1 MKRLIILFLLIPSL
15 CFGANKTI
23 NDLTDLGEKPA
34 TDDEF
39 VLWDSSLGATKKVD
53 FSYLSDIQNVD
64 EFGGLTSAVASF
76 GATPVSLLIDTT
88 QTVSDN
94 LSIPTTM
101 QLVGL
106 RSGSISVASGKV
118 LTLNS
123 CPSLPPDYQFFTGS
137 GTVTNNCAY
146 FIPGAWTGGSG
157 VDFTSATHDHSNNAN
172 GGTIVANYVKV
183 SDVKASG
190 NSGGTFTSGAWQTR
204 DINTED
210 TDTDSLASISSNQI
224 TLAAGT
230 YECLIRAQAYQV
242 NAHQLR
248 LYDTT
253 GTAVLLLGGTMFTAS
268 GDGVVGDSVIQGRFT
283 LSVQSVLEV
292 QHRCGTTKATNGLGV
307 ASNWGDEIYTVA
319 EFWRD

>member
-1 MKRLIILFLLIPSL
+1 MKRLIILFLLIPTI

-23 NDLTDLGEKPA
+23 NDLTDLGAKPA

-39 VLWDSSLGATKKVD
+39 ILWDSSAGATKKVD
-53 FSYLSDIQNVD
+53 YSNLSDLQNVD

-157 VDFTSATHDHSNNAN
+157 VDFTSATHDHSDASN
-172 GGTIVANYVKV
+172 GGTFGFVQRVNTQTGTLATGSTQIPRDNTIPQNTEGDEYMTLAITPTSATNKLKIDVVLNRAATSTVGFTTALFQDSTANALAAV
-183 SDVKASG
+183 SDQVVSA
-190 NSGGTFTSGAWQTR
+190 NTMEEVTFSHTMT
-204 DINTED
+204 
-210 TDTDSLASISSNQI
+210 
-224 TLAAGT
+224 AGT
-230 YECLIRAQAYQV
+230 TSSTTFKVRAGPASAAAITFNGQAGV
-242 NAHQLR
+242 R
-248 LYDTT
+248 LY
-253 GTAVLLLGGTMFTAS
+253 G
-268 GDGVVGDSVIQGRFT
+268 
-283 LSVQSVLEV
+283 
-292 QHRCGTTKATNGLGV
+292 GV
-307 ASNWGDEIYTVA
+307 AASSITITEY
-319 EFWRD
+319 EP